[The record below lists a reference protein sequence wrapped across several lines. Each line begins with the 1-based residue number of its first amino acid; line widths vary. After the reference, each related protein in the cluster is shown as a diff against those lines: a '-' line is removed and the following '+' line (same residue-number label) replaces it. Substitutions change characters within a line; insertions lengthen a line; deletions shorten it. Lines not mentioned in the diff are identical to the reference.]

1 VKGAHYLMKGR
12 GYKNKGHKPRG
23 RQSIPMQVKRA
34 QVSTTRSAIPDEFN
48 TILTFVAANKIG
60 TAAAGSAAY
69 RYQTNGTYD
78 VDPAIGSSSTPGF
91 AELATLYYYYRPY
104 AYQVFLSMSN
114 GEVFPLSYTL
124 VHTNA
129 DPGSSFGTAY
139 TLGSGNAFGASGV
152 LGTAGSPPTHYRSR
166 KIRVAELV
174 GGVDPETGDNWH
186 GASAA
191 NPTDLIYFG
200 LGVQSLTVANV
211 FTANGGVT
219 FNVRIRMW
227 VRFYDRKNLIS

>member
-1 VKGAHYLMKGR
+1 
-12 GYKNKGHKPRG
+12 
-23 RQSIPMQVKRA
+23 MQVKRA
-34 QVSTTRSAIPDEFN
+34 QVSTSRNAIPDEFN
-48 TILTFVAANKIG
+48 TILTFVNANKIG
-60 TAAAGSAAY
+60 ATGAGSAVY
-69 RYQTNGTYD
+69 RYQTNGPYD

-91 AELATLYYYYRPY
+91 AELAAMYYYYRPY
-104 AYQVFLSMSN
+104 AYQIFLSMSN

-129 DPGSSFGTAY
+129 DPGSVFGTPY

-152 LGTAGSPPTHYRSR
+152 LGAVGSPPTHYRSS
-166 KIRVAELV
+166 KLRVAELV

-186 GASAA
+186 GASGA

-200 LGVQSLTVANV
+200 LGVQSMTVANV
-211 FTANGGVT
+211 FTATGGVT
-219 FNVRIRMW
+219 FNIRIRMW